1 MKRKPCVYK
10 NIAAEMLMQ
19 DIDIATMAKRT
30 YIDYKSM
37 CKKLNG
43 DSKIT
48 IEEAISIFEVL
59 HRALPVEKLFER
71 Q

>member
-19 DIDIATMAKRT
+19 NIDISTMSRLT
-30 YIDYKSM
+30 YIEYKSL

-43 DSKIT
+43 DARIT

-59 HRALPVEKLFER
+59 HKALPIERLFER

>member
-19 DIDIATMAKRT
+19 DIDIATLSKRT
-30 YIDYKSM
+30 YIEDKSM

-43 DSKIT
+43 DARIT

-59 HRALPVEKLFER
+59 HKALPLEKLFER
-71 Q
+71 

>member
-19 DIDIATMAKRT
+19 DIDIATLSKRT
-30 YIDYKSM
+30 YIEFKSM

-43 DSKIT
+43 DARIT

-59 HRALPVEKLFER
+59 HKALPLEKLFER
-71 Q
+71 

>member
-19 DIDIATMAKRT
+19 DIDIATLAKRT

-43 DSKIT
+43 DSRIT
-48 IEEAISIFEVL
+48 IEEAISIYEVL
-59 HRALPVEKLFER
+59 HKALPVDKLFER
-71 Q
+71 